1 MKLSLTLSL
10 LLILFAGGCSQE
22 PTELERCIE
31 ANIDKTVPSSFNL
44 KWFSFKEPPKW
55 KGAPQQSD
63 FDKCLF
69 YNPSAKKYVN
79 EIDKLVGE
87 RLKATGKEDKE
98 LDKELDKEYERIKD
112 KYYSELKLTWE
123 ICEDTEKRKAEKVC
137 NSQGIY

>member
-1 MKLSLTLSL
+1 MEHLTITRLTLL
-10 LLILFAGGCSQE
+10 VLGGCSQE
-22 PTELERCIE
+22 STELERCIE

-44 KWFSFKEPPKW
+44 KWFSIKEPPKW

-69 YNPSAKKYVN
+69 EYPLAMKYVN
-79 EIDKLVGE
+79 EIDKLFWE
-87 RLKATGKEDKE
+87 RLKATEKEDKE
-98 LDKELDKEYERIKD
+98 LDKELDKESERIKD
-112 KYYSELKLTWE
+112 KYYSDLKFIWE

>member
-1 MKLSLTLSL
+1 MKSLTLTIAL
-10 LLILFAGGCSQE
+10 LTLLVLGGCSQE

-44 KWFSFKEPPKW
+44 KWFSFKDPPKW

-69 YNPSAKKYVN
+69 EYPLAMKYVN

-87 RLKATGKEDKE
+87 RLKVIGKEDKE
-98 LDKELDKEYERIKD
+98 LDKESERIKD
-112 KYYSELKLTWE
+112 KYYSDLKFVWE

>member
-1 MKLSLTLSL
+1 MKRSF
-10 LLILFAGGCSQE
+10 LILSSALLMYFAGGCSQE

-44 KWFSFKEPPKW
+44 KWFSFKDPPKW

-69 YNPSAKKYVN
+69 EYPLAMKYVN

-87 RLKATGKEDKE
+87 RLKVIGKEDKE
-98 LDKELDKEYERIKD
+98 LDKESERIKD
-112 KYYSELKLTWE
+112 KYYSDLKFVWE